1 MTKTKKK
8 TKKNRTRKTKRN
20 KPKKNNSNSSNN
32 SNNSNSNNRS
42 NSSNRNKTYTKNKII
57 LKQISESDY
66 PQCCVCEEPTTYDKA
81 LIPRACPYGS
91 DRQHRI
97 CPDCWWRGKNDKIAF
112 ANENAS
118 HQCPG
123 CEKQWHLSNY
133 KSMTTQIKESDIIDL
148 DSE

>member
-1 MTKTKKK
+1 MAKTK
-8 TKKNRTRKTKRN
+8 TKKNRSRKTKRN
-20 KPKKNNSNSSNN
+20 KPKKNNSNNNNNINNSSNN
-32 SNNSNSNNRS
+32 SNNSN
-42 NSSNRNKTYTKNKII
+42 RNKTNTKNKII

-66 PQCCVCEEPTTYDKA
+66 PQCCICEEPITYDKA

-97 CPDCWWRGKNDKIAF
+97 CPDCWWRGKNGKIAF

-118 HQCPG
+118 HHCPG
-123 CEKQWHLSNY
+123 CEKQWPLSNY
-133 KSMTTQIKESDIIDL
+133 KSSTTQIKNTDIIDL

>member
-1 MTKTKKK
+1 MAKTK

-20 KPKKNNSNSSNN
+20 KPKKNNSNN
-32 SNNSNSNNRS
+32 SNNSK
-42 NSSNRNKTYTKNKII
+42 NSSNRNKPKNKTI
-57 LKQISESDY
+57 LRQISESDY
-66 PQCCVCEEPTTYDKA
+66 PQCCLCEEPTTYDKA

-123 CEKQWHLSNY
+123 CEKQWPLSNY